1 MEIEFAL
8 RAMVARKAGRTTTRS
23 KRVEKSAGEPS
34 SVTRTLML
42 FVPTFAAVGIQLNK
56 PVAGSMVAPAGA
68 PDSSVNVMVWAGK
81 SESLAVA
88 VKLSSVSAETVQFIG
103 KESCGRVF
111 TSLTATERIFVSL
124 RGGVPLSGTGTA
136 LP

>member
-34 SVTRTLML
+34 SVTRTLTL
-42 FVPTFAAVGIQLNK
+42 FVPTFAAVGIQAND

-68 PDSSVNVMVWAGK
+68 PASNVKVKVCAGK
-81 SESLAVA
+81 SESLAAA
-88 VKLSSVSAETVQFIG
+88 VKLSSLPAATVQFLIKDIVG
-103 KESCGRVF
+103 PV
-111 TSLTATERIFVSL
+111 LPAVTA
-124 RGGVPLSGTGTA
+124 
-136 LP
+136 